1 MKKPAIF
8 RKRYIPD
15 ETIDITRDELVF
27 RSEELLIT
35 KWSPIKPRQD
45 ISKGISYTFL
55 KEGIKVSKFFDHSG
69 MFSYWYIDIIEVEY
83 DAQHDVYT
91 LVDLLVDV
99 KLTNEGVLQVLDA
112 DELAQAIE
120 TGLVT
125 CKQACN
131 SLRKLDKV
139 LNMIYNN
146 NFPPKEC
153 TDEDML
159 LGELNG

>member
-1 MKKPAIF
+1 MKKPEIL
-8 RKRYIPD
+8 RKRYIPN
-15 ETIDITRDELVF
+15 ETVDITGDELLF

-35 KWSPIKPRQD
+35 KWNPIKPRQD

-55 KEGIKVSKFFDHSG
+55 TDGIKISKFFDHSG
-69 MFSYWYIDIIEVEY
+69 VFFYWYIDIIEVEY
-83 DAQHDVYT
+83 NAQQDIYT
-91 LVDLLVDV
+91 LIDMLVDV
-99 KLTNEGVLQVLDA
+99 KLTNEGVLKVLDA
-112 DELAQAIE
+112 DELAEAIE

-139 LNMIYNN
+139 LNMIYSN

-153 TDEDML
+153 IDEGIL
-159 LGELNG
+159 